1 MAQRT
6 IQFSVVVR
14 PKDPRHGCEHYIHA
28 SFYPEP
34 EDAMADALAAWAVDE
49 PHTDGEVVFI
59 APGLGWDPRMG
70 ARPGGDEAWLFRN
83 VGGQ

>member
-59 APGLGWDPRMG
+59 APGLCWDPRMG
-70 ARPGGDEAWLFRN
+70 ARPNGEEAWLFRN